1 MRILMPFTMLALLFG
16 GCGSE
21 PKAPTPEEPDKS
33 TPADPSESTAPA
45 SARPATSATARKAL
59 NKARGLS
66 RPPKEN
72 SE

>member
-1 MRILMPFTMLALLFG
+1 MRILIPLAVMAMLFG

-21 PKAPTPEEPDKS
+21 PKAPTPDKPKKAS
-33 TPADPSESTAPA
+33 PADPSNSEKPT

-59 NKARGLS
+59 DKARGLTG
-66 RPPKEN
+66 RDQEN